1 MQLQTTMTQ
10 LGNSDAIIVPAP
22 MMREAKYKRGQK
34 FTIDY
39 ISQTNSFSVRPVEK
53 SKASAKQ
60 SSRASDVEFQKWFDE
75 FIEENG
81 EILDELAT
89 R

>member
-22 MMREAKYKRGQK
+22 MMREARYKRGQK

-39 ISQTNSFSVRPVEK
+39 IPHTNSFSVHPVEK
-53 SKASAKQ
+53 KGVTIKQ

>member
-1 MQLQTTMTQ
+1 MQTTTISQ
-10 LGNSDAIIVPAP
+10 LGNSNAVILPAP
-22 MMREAKYKRGQK
+22 IMQEAKWRRGQK
-34 FTIDY
+34 MTIDY
-39 ISQTNSFSVRPVEK
+39 IPQTNSVSVRPVGKNGE
-53 SKASAKQ
+53 SAKQ

>member
-1 MQLQTTMTQ
+1 MQTTTISQ
-10 LGNSDAIIVPAP
+10 LGNSSAVILPAP
-22 MMREAKYKRGQK
+22 IMQEAKWRRGQK
-34 FTIDY
+34 MTIDY
-39 ISQTNSFSVRPVEK
+39 ISQTNSISVRPVEINRK
-53 SKASAKQ
+53 TTKQ
-60 SSRASDVEFQKWFDE
+60 SSRASDAEFQKWFDD

>member
-1 MQLQTTMTQ
+1 M
-10 LGNSDAIIVPAP
+10 
-22 MMREAKYKRGQK
+22 
-34 FTIDY
+34 TIDY
-39 ISQTNSFSVRPVEK
+39 IPQTNSISVRPVEK
-53 SKASAKQ
+53 NRTTIKQ